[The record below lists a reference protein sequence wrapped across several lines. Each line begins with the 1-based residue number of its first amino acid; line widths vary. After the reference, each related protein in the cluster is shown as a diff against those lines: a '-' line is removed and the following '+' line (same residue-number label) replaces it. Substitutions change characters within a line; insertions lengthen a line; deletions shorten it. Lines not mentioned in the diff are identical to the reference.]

1 MLPIDSEFSIIY
13 LLYFIFYSYL
23 IYKIFY
29 QKSNNKLFLIL
40 LFLISLVLNFI
51 LYYNPENFEGGGSL
65 VILFYSGI
73 IFILSI
79 LTFIIQKL
87 VSKVHK

>member
-1 MLPIDSEFSIIY
+1 MLPIDSEFSIVY

-29 QKSNNKLFLIL
+29 QKSNNKLFLL
-40 LFLISLVLNFI
+40 TVFLISLVLNFI

-79 LTFIIQKL
+79 LTVIIQKL
-87 VSKVHK
+87 VSKVRK